1 MKYISIEI
9 DRDDLNQKL
18 GGGIPRGS
26 LMIIEGPD
34 GTGKSVLS
42 QRITYGALA
51 NGSSVTYISTE
62 LSTWDFLKQ
71 MNSLNYIIDN
81 YLFNGKLL
89 FLTLVPLYADIEEG
103 ENLIFKLEESPQLF
117 ERDIL
122 IIDSLSYPLVS
133 ELSYKEVKEL
143 VMFLNKVKDDKII
156 ILTYDPESIDQKLV
170 KELRRIADIYFK
182 LKIGSIAGQRVRFI
196 EIERFRNALDT
207 YTPVIP
213 FRVEP
218 KLGFVIEIVSVV

>member
-1 MKYISIEI
+1 MKYISIDIE
-9 DRDDLNQKL
+9 RDDLNEKL

-26 LMIIEGPD
+26 LIIIEGPD
-34 GTGKSVLS
+34 GNGKSIVS
-42 QRITYGALA
+42 QRITYGALV
-51 NGSSVTYISTE
+51 NGASVTYISTE

-71 MNSLNYIIDN
+71 MNSLNYIIDD

-89 FLTLVPLYADIEEG
+89 FITLLPLYAELEEG
-103 ENLIFKLEESPQLF
+103 ENLIFKLEESPHLF
-117 ERDIL
+117 EKDIL

-133 ELSYKEVKEL
+133 NLTYKEVKEL
-143 VMFLNKVKDDKII
+143 ISFFNKVKDDKII
-156 ILTYDPESIDQKLV
+156 ILTYDPRSIDHKLV
-170 KELRRIADIYFK
+170 KELRRVADIYFK

-196 EIERFRNALDT
+196 EIERFRNAKDT
-207 YTPVIP
+207 YTPIIP